1 MQDGYMDMME
11 LYADLEIENDL
22 RLNDMKIYYYT

>member
-1 MQDGYMDMME
+1 MQDGYMDKME